1 MGADSIKFAVRY
13 FDVWASRAAAP
24 IACSKRAWDLVCD
37 AAGALEALVRTGHR
51 LDLRP
56 RWLAYGSLAY
66 VSATGLLVA
75 TLAVGHAA
83 SNMTV
88 RKDDTF
94 QTNLPAALLLDPDSD
109 SVLFEKNGEQLVAP
123 ASLAKLMTLEY
134 VFNEVKQ
141 GRIKL
146 DDEFV
151 ISENAWR
158 KGGAPSHGSTMF
170 AAIHS
175 RVKLDDL
182 IHGIIVDSANDA
194 CIAIAEALAGNEAE
208 FGAKLTQRARE
219 IGLEK
224 STFTNAT
231 GYPDPNMRVT
241 PREMAQLA
249 RHIMQTYPEF
259 YPYFA
264 EREFTW
270 NKIRQQNR
278 NPLLAMGIGADGLK
292 TGETSEAGLNLVGSA
307 VQDNLRLIV
316 VVTGAG
322 SEKERAEEARKM
334 LEWGFHGFEARVLF
348 AEGQTIGE
356 AKVFGGDRSYVPLVG
371 PGTVRVMMPRNGGE
385 RLVARIVYTGPVPA
399 PIEKGQTIGKLKVWR
414 GENLALDVPLQ
425 AADDVGKGSMSGR
438 AMDAAA
444 ELMIGLFR
452 AGVSRL

>member
-1 MGADSIKFAVRY
+1 MHAADGR
-13 FDVWASRAAAP
+13 DGGAAAQHTP
-24 IACSKRAWDLVCD
+24 VEALLHIRHHQRLPPHWPTYAT
-37 AAGALEALVRTGHR
+37 AAG
-51 LDLRP
+51 
-56 RWLAYGSLAY
+56 
-66 VSATGLLVA
+66 LLIA
-75 TLAVGHAA
+75 TLAAGHAA

-88 RKDDTF
+88 RKDETF
-94 QTNLPAALLLDPDSD
+94 QTNVPAALLLDPDSD

-134 VFNEVKQ
+134 VFNEIKQ

-146 DDEFV
+146 DDEYV

-182 IHGIIVDSANDA
+182 LHGIIVDSANDA

-208 FGAKLTQRARE
+208 FGAKLTRRARE

-231 GYPDPNMRVT
+231 GYSDPNLRVT
-241 PREMAQLA
+241 PREMAYLA
-249 RHIMQTYPEF
+249 RHIIRTYPEF
-259 YPYFA
+259 YPYFS

-307 VQDNLRLIV
+307 VQDELRLIV

-322 SEKERAEEARKM
+322 SEKERADEARKM
-334 LEWGFHGFEARVLF
+334 LDWGFHGFEARVLF

-356 AKVFGGDRSYVPLVG
+356 AKVFGGERSYVPLVG
-371 PGTVRVMMPRNGGE
+371 PGTIRVMMPRNGSE
-385 RLVARIVYTGPVPA
+385 RLVARIVYNGPVPA
-399 PIEKGQTIGKLKVWR
+399 PITRGQSIGKLKVWR
-414 GENLALDVPLQ
+414 AENLALEVPLQ
-425 AADDVGKGSMSGR
+425 AADDVGKGSMSRR
-438 AMDAAA
+438 AMDAAT
-444 ELMIGLFR
+444 ELVIGLFR
-452 AGVSRL
+452 AGVNRL